1 MTRMAGAAAWIV
13 GASLAACADQ
23 PARVVPTS
31 SISVRGFA
39 AAGFDPPNGVAP
51 AIVVS
56 GYVDHANLYGDADAK
71 AILSEWWS
79 GDGPD
84 ASSWRFN
91 LKAHAADGAGQS
103 FAVHVR
109 NDAGR
114 DALLRA
120 LVADARAGR
129 STPVVVR
136 GTVLSFDSPMNV
148 VTRRG
153 LWMKVESSHDVR
165 LPDSPSN

>member
-1 MTRMAGAAAWIV
+1 MTPTPWAVALAV
-13 GASLAACADQ
+13 SASLAACADR
-23 PARVVPTS
+23 PAEVLPAS
-31 SISVRGFA
+31 AISVRGFA
-39 AAGFDPPNGVAP
+39 ASGFDAP
-51 AIVVS
+51 ADVGQAVAIR
-56 GYVDHANLYGDADAK
+56 GYVDHANLYGDAGAK
-71 AILSEWWS
+71 AILGEWWS

-84 ASSWRFN
+84 AATWRFN
-91 LKAHAADGAGQS
+91 LKAHAGDGAGQS

-129 STPVVVR
+129 PTPVVAR
-136 GTVLSFDSPMNV
+136 GTVFTFDAPMNV

-153 LWMKVESSHDVR
+153 LWMKVESSRHLR
-165 LPDSPSN
+165 LPDPPSK